1 MSQIRFLH
9 YVYNPFNAF
18 CKNFERDVKLNQKK
32 LDDLK
37 IQILRTE
44 SRQNPFCVS
53 FYNNQTSPS
62 FTKYEWDDKSIKEV
76 LDFVEQEIKSKFNK
90 KQDNDQ
96 EEKQKQDG
104 GSIDYKHK
112 YLKYKAKYL
121 QAQNMN

>member
-18 CKNFERDVKLNQKK
+18 CKKFQTDIKK
-32 LDDLK
+32 YEKILGDLK
-37 IQILRTE
+37 IQIFKTE

-53 FYNNQTSPS
+53 FYNDQTSPS
-62 FTKYEWDDKSIKEV
+62 FSKYEWDDKSM
-76 LDFVEQEIKSKFNK
+76 QEILDKIKNVIEINLNIK
-90 KQDNDQ
+90 KDNDQ
-96 EEKQKQDG
+96 KEQQSG